1 MDECW
6 LVSRIWRETTN
17 EIFSLTNL
25 VLSCL
30 VDFLLSTSSSAY
42 LHTQHY
48 IVESPPMGTEDLDNN
63 FWWAEPLNRVK
74 IVIEEG
80 LPSGHSPK
88 R

>member
-1 MDECW
+1 MRTRREIVLNSTIKDGRV
-6 LVSRIWRETTN
+6 LVSK
-17 EIFSLTNL
+17 S
-25 VLSCL
+25 
-30 VDFLLSTSSSAY
+30 Y
-42 LHTQHY
+42 LEGND

>member
-1 MDECW
+1 
-6 LVSRIWRETTN
+6 
-17 EIFSLTNL
+17 
-25 VLSCL
+25 
-30 VDFLLSTSSSAY
+30 
-42 LHTQHY
+42 
-48 IVESPPMGTEDLDNN
+48 MGTEDLDNN